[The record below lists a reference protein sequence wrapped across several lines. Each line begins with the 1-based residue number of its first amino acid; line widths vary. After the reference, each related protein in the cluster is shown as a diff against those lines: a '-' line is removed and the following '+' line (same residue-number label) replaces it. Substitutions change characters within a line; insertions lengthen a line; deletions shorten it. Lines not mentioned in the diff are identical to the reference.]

1 MTNNGVK
8 FEEQIAE
15 CNNKPNLKFEPK
27 VHSAVKVLTSFF
39 GKKEAFHRKSVS
51 LKGMGLPPEIKA
63 DMWLDKVGT
72 YGISVK
78 LDGAIQLSS
87 AQGTNTAKA
96 LQLCYESIK
105 EDLVDS
111 ECEAIESLIGMIG
124 ELPTK
129 MVSAN
134 NLLKASKRKPKDF
147 AVALNYDMW
156 FEHIRPVINAY
167 MIQVFDEIPQFKL
180 AVVEEMLTGRLQFA
194 HKTIG
199 IADYILTPNYCG
211 YIDKKYVQ
219 KVADCV
225 KIDVRG
231 KSRGGITAAV
241 VRFDAKA

>member
-72 YGISVK
+72 YGTSIK

-87 AQGTNTAKA
+87 AQGANTAKA

-129 MVSAN
+129 MVSAP
-134 NLLKASKRKPKDF
+134 NLLKAFKRK
-147 AVALNYDMW
+147 
-156 FEHIRPVINAY
+156 AY

-199 IADYILTPNYCG
+199 VADYILTPNYCG

>member
-8 FEEQIAE
+8 FEEQIVE

-27 VHSAVKVLTSFF
+27 VLSAVKVLTSFF
-39 GKKEAFHRKSVS
+39 GKKKAIHRKSVS

-72 YGISVK
+72 YGTSTK

-87 AQGTNTAKA
+87 AQGANTAKA
-96 LQLCYESIK
+96 LQLCYESTK
-105 EDLVDS
+105 EDLTDL
-111 ECEAIESLIGMIG
+111 ECEAIESLIDMIG

-134 NLLKASKRKPKDF
+134 NLLKAFRRKPKDF

-156 FEHIRPVINAY
+156 FRDVRPVINAY
-167 MIQVFDEIPQFKL
+167 MTQVFDEIPQFKL

-194 HKTIG
+194 NTIG
-199 IADYILTPNYCG
+199 IAEYILTPDYCG
-211 YIDKKYVQ
+211 YIDEKYVQ
-219 KVADCV
+219 KIADCV
-225 KIDVRG
+225 RIDVRG

-241 VRFDAKA
+241 VRFDSEA